1 MIQLSVENITAYIL
15 VFARMAGMIAL
26 NPLLSRRNLTSR
38 VRMGLILGLT
48 LLLTPVID
56 QSALQVT
63 GTFELI
69 LCIGRELFAGFVLSY
84 VFGVF
89 YYLLF
94 FAGDLMDVQFGLS
107 MAKVFDPGTNI
118 QVSVSGNI
126 ISILFI
132 FYVFATDSHLLLI
145 QLFASS
151 YDVLPV
157 GIQSIHL
164 DISGF
169 AITLFTTAMSLI
181 IRLTLP
187 FIAVE
192 FIIEMAMGIL
202 MKLIPQ
208 IHVFVLNIQLKLFV
222 ALLMLF
228 AFAQPVADF
237 MDRYVSIMFQNLQQ
251 ALITLAG

>member
-1 MIQLSVENITAYIL
+1 MWILTFENIAAYIL
-15 VFARMAGMIAL
+15 VFTRMVGMIAL
-26 NPLLSRRNLTSR
+26 NPLLSRKNLTSR
-38 VRMGLILGLT
+38 VRMGLILGMT

-56 QSALQVT
+56 QSAIHIN
-63 GTFELI
+63 GSFELVI
-69 LCIGRELFAGFVLSY
+69 SMGRELFAGFLLSY

-89 YYLLF
+89 FYLLF

-126 ISILFI
+126 MSVLFI

-145 QLFASS
+145 HLFASS
-151 YDVLPV
+151 YDILPV
-157 GIQSIHL
+157 GIQSINPN
-164 DISGF
+164 ITGF

-192 FIIEMAMGIL
+192 FIIEMSMGVL

-237 MDRYVSIMFQNLQQ
+237 MDNYVSIMFRNLQQ
-251 ALITLAG
+251 ALTALAG

>member
-1 MIQLSVENITAYIL
+1 MWVLSFENITAYIL
-15 VFARMAGMIAL
+15 VFVRMAGMIAL
-26 NPLLSRRNLTSR
+26 NPLLSRRNITTQ
-38 VRMGLILGLT
+38 VRMGLVLGMA
-48 LLLTPVID
+48 LLIAPGVDKT
-56 QSALQVT
+56 ALAVT
-63 GTFELI
+63 NTFGLI
-69 LCIGRELFAGFVLSY
+69 MSMGRELFVGFVLSY

-118 QVSVSGNI
+118 QMSVSGNI
-126 ISILFI
+126 LSLFFI

-145 QLFASS
+145 NLFASS
-151 YDVLPV
+151 YEILPV
-157 GIQSIHL
+157 GVQSINL

-169 AITLFTTAMSLI
+169 AITLFATAMSLV

-192 FIIEMAMGIL
+192 FIVEMAMGIL

-208 IHVFVLNIQLKLFV
+208 IHVFVLNIQLKLLI
-222 ALLMLF
+222 ALFMLLV
-228 AFAQPVADF
+228 FAQPVADF
-237 MDRYVSIMFQNLQQ
+237 MDRYVSIMFRNMQQ
-251 ALITLAG
+251 ALTALAG

>member
-1 MIQLSVENITAYIL
+1 MWILSFENITAYIL
-15 VFARMAGMIAL
+15 VFTRMAGMIAL

-38 VRMGLILGLT
+38 VRMGLILGMT
-48 LLLTPVID
+48 LLLAPVID
-56 QSALQVT
+56 KTALNIT
-63 GTFELI
+63 DTFGMVMSM
-69 LCIGRELFAGFVLSY
+69 GRELFAGFVLSY

-89 YYLLF
+89 FYLLF

-126 ISILFI
+126 LSIMFI
-132 FYVFATDSHLLLI
+132 FYVFATDSHLVLI
-145 QLFASS
+145 HLFASS
-151 YDVLPV
+151 YEILPV
-157 GIQSIHL
+157 GIQSISPN
-164 DISGF
+164 IPGF
-169 AITLFTTAMSLI
+169 ALTLFTTAMSLI

-192 FIIEMAMGIL
+192 FIIEVSMGIL

-208 IHVFVLNIQLKLFV
+208 IHVFVLNIQLKLLV
-222 ALLMLF
+222 ALFMLF
-228 AFAQPVADF
+228 VFAQPVADF
-237 MDRYVSIMFQNLQQ
+237 MDNYVSIMFSNIQQ

>member
-1 MIQLSVENITAYIL
+1 MWILSLDHLTAYIL
-15 VFARMAGMIAL
+15 VFTRMAGMIAL
-26 NPLLSRRNLTSR
+26 NPILSRKNITSR
-38 VRMGLILGLT
+38 VRMALILGMT
-48 LLLTPVID
+48 LLLAPVINK
-56 QSALQVT
+56 SALDIT
-63 GTFELI
+63 DTFGLVMSM
-69 LCIGRELFAGFVLSY
+69 GRELFAGYVLSY

-107 MAKVFDPGTNI
+107 MAKVFDPGSNI
-118 QVSVSGNI
+118 QISVSGNI
-126 ISILFI
+126 LSLIFI

-145 QLFASS
+145 RLLVSS
-151 YDVLPV
+151 YEVLPV
-157 GIQSIHL
+157 GIQSINP
-164 DISGF
+164 DILGF
-169 AITLFTTAMSLI
+169 ALLLFTSAMSLI

-222 ALLMLF
+222 ALFMLF
-228 AFAQPVADF
+228 VFAQPVADF
-237 MDRYVSIMFQNLQQ
+237 MDNYVSIMFRNMQQ